1 MTSSPSEKNSVAAPT
16 DSISRQRK
24 IDIIRSTIR
33 QEKISPEEIDLP
45 HRFDLL
51 ALCVALSSFPVKIS
65 FNKITVLLAL
75 ACNQLTQQQIQ
86 SLLGCEQSTLSH
98 IMTDLL
104 SQGFVT
110 RNDASAR
117 PLRMYS
123 LAPQGKQIF
132 ELFINNYYKAVDYLN
147 NIKEENSLT

>member
-1 MTSSPSEKNSVAAPT
+1 MAAPT

-117 PLRMYS
+117 HLRMYS